1 MPYLHQK
8 SKKHRARVPH
18 VGRTRSI
25 SYDRYGNLDD
35 DNIGNRITAQEDA
48 EEVTY
53 AANELNQYTQ
63 IATDSSDFIPKYD
76 AAGNQTLVKT
86 ATGTSSSPQGGYAVT
101 IWRVT
106 YNAQNRAVRFEN
118 TAKDTIIECA
128 YDYMGRRFEKKVT
141 TNGVVTL
148 HQRYLYRDY
157 LQIASY
163 DMRQVDQT
171 ALTYIIWDPT
181 QTVATCPLA
190 IQQSGTWYT
199 YKTPDG
205 CKGGWTCAKHAPGGR
220 GAEGRL
226 RVKTADGCK
235 AGWTCVK
242 HAPGG
247 RGAVGRLRVNCDLI
261 RLRVSQRSLATPRQ
275 AKNICELYTAEGQ
288 RTTTYTPYS
297 KVTADGDVHRKLRDG
312 EFIYDRLFI
321 PV

>member
-48 EEVTY
+48 EEITY

-118 TAKDTIIECA
+118 TAKDTIIKCA

-148 HQRYLYRDY
+148 HQRYLYRGY
-157 LQIASY
+157 LQIATI
-163 DMRQVDQT
+163 DLQRVAQP
-171 ALTYIIWDPT
+171 ALWYITWDPT
-181 QTVATCPLA
+181 QSIATRPLV
-190 IQQSGTWYT
+190 IRQDQTWYT
-199 YKTPDG
+199 YKTPGG

-220 GAEGRL
+220 GA
-226 RVKTADGCK
+226 
-235 AGWTCVK
+235 
-242 HAPGG
+242 
-247 RGAVGRLRVNCDLI
+247 VGRLRVNCDRI
-261 RLRVSQRSLATPRQ
+261 RLRVSLRSLATPRQ

-288 RTTTYTPYS
+288 RTTTYTPYG

-312 EFIYDRLFI
+312 EFIYDTLFI